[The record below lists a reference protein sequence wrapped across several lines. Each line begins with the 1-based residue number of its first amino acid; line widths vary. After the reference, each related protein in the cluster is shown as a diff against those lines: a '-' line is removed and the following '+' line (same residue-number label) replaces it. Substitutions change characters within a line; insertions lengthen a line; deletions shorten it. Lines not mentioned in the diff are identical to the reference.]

1 VQKSFL
7 CLLLLLPS
15 CGIYSKLNDAV
26 ERVDLATKQA
36 EQSLQG
42 VEAGLKSM
50 GEKGEAMA
58 AKVAEVRQAIVE
70 ADKNGDGR
78 VLGLDE
84 WYGLIVQLLAILGIG
99 GYAVQT
105 NTKRREN
112 VQALYEQLD
121 ALKDRIRDAAP
132 PPAS

>member
-1 VQKSFL
+1 MNKSFL

-15 CGIYSKLNDAV
+15 CGIYTRLNDAV
-26 ERVDLATKQA
+26 ERVDIATKQA
-36 EQSLQG
+36 EESLQG
-42 VEAGLKSM
+42 VEAGLKAM
-50 GEKGEAMA
+50 GDKGEALA
-58 AKVAEVRQAIVE
+58 AKVAEIRTAVVD
-70 ADKNGDGR
+70 ADKNKDGK

-121 ALKDRIRDAAP
+121 GLKDRIRDAAP
-132 PPAS
+132 PAAR

>member
-1 VQKSFL
+1 MNKSFL

-15 CGIYSKLNDAV
+15 CGIYTRLNDAV
-26 ERVDLATKQA
+26 ERVDIATKQA
-36 EQSLQG
+36 EESLQG
-42 VEAGLKSM
+42 VEAGLKAM

-58 AKVAEVRQAIVE
+58 AKVAEVRQAIVQ
-70 ADKNGDGR
+70 ADKNGDGK
-78 VLGLDE
+78 VVGIDE

-112 VQALYEQLD
+112 VQALYEQID
-121 ALKDRIRDAAP
+121 ALKERVRDVSP
-132 PPAS
+132 PVR

>member
-1 VQKSFL
+1 MNKSFL

-15 CGIYSKLNDAV
+15 CGIYTRLNDAV
-26 ERVDLATKQA
+26 ERVDIATKQA
-36 EQSLQG
+36 EESLQG
-42 VEAGLKSM
+42 VEAGLKAM
-50 GEKGEAMA
+50 GDKGEALA
-58 AKVAEVRQAIVE
+58 AKVAEIRTAVVD
-70 ADKNGDGR
+70 ADKNKDGK

-105 NTKRREN
+105 NAKRREN

-121 ALKDRIRDAAP
+121 GLKDRIRDAAP
-132 PPAS
+132 PAAR

>member
-1 VQKSFL
+1 MNKSFL

-15 CGIYSKLNDAV
+15 CGIYTRLNDAV
-26 ERVDLATKQA
+26 ERVDIATKQA
-36 EQSLQG
+36 EESLQG
-42 VEAGLKSM
+42 VEAGLKAM
-50 GEKGEAMA
+50 GDKGEALA
-58 AKVAEVRQAIVE
+58 AKVAEIRTAIVD
-70 ADKNGDGR
+70 ADKNKDGK

-121 ALKDRIRDAAP
+121 GLKDRIRDAAP
-132 PPAS
+132 PAAR

>member
-1 VQKSFL
+1 MNKSFL

-15 CGIYSKLNDAV
+15 CGIYTRLNDAV
-26 ERVDLATKQA
+26 ERVDIATKQA
-36 EQSLQG
+36 EESLQG
-42 VEAGLKSM
+42 VEAGLKAM
-50 GEKGEAMA
+50 GDKGEALA
-58 AKVAEVRQAIVE
+58 AKVAEIRTAIVD
-70 ADKNGDGR
+70 ADKNKDGK

-105 NTKRREN
+105 NAKRREN

-121 ALKDRIRDAAP
+121 GLKDRIRDAAP
-132 PPAS
+132 PAAR